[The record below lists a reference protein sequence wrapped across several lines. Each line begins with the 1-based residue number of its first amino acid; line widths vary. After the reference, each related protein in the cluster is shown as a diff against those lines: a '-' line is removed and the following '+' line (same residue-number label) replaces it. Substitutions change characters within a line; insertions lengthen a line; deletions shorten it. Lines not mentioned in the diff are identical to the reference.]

1 VSSNP
6 APQKL
11 CWHNADPAALETRL
25 PPACPAPLSRRLSV
39 APMMDCTDRHARYL
53 LRLISRRTLLYT
65 EMVTAQALLRGDAD
79 YLIGYSPAEHPLAL
93 QLGGSDPAQLAQA
106 ARIGADF
113 GYDEINLNVGCPSD
127 RVQSGRFGAC
137 LMAEPALVGD
147 CVAAMQAAVSVPV
160 TVKCRIGIDR
170 SDRDEDL
177 FDFVE
182 TVAAAGCR
190 HFAVHAR
197 KAWLDGLSPRENRQI
212 PPLRY
217 NTVYRL
223 KRLRPEIEIVI
234 NGGITD
240 MEQALAH
247 LEHVDGVMIGR
258 AAYHAPWLLAA
269 ADRLIFGADT
279 PTPVRSAVLESYL
292 DYVARQHTLGAPLS
306 ALTRPLLGLF
316 QGQPGARAWRRDLST
331 PTRGGRDLNH
341 VIAAA
346 QHVLGAS
353 EAADQLA

>member
-1 VSSNP
+1 M
-6 APQKL
+6 
-11 CWHNADPAALETRL
+11 T
-25 PPACPAPLSRRLSV
+25 PACPAPLSRRLSV
-39 APMMDCTDRHARYL
+39 APMMDCTDRHARFL
-53 LRLISRRTLLYT
+53 LRLISRCTLLYT

-113 GYDEINLNVGCPSD
+113 GYAEINLNVGCPSD

-147 CVAAMQAAVSVPV
+147 CVAAMQAAVSLPV

-177 FDFVE
+177 FAFVE

-190 HFAVHAR
+190 QFTVHAR
-197 KAWLDGLSPRENRQI
+197 KAWLDGLSPRENREI
-212 PPLRY
+212 PPLRHD
-217 NTVYRL
+217 TVHRL
-223 KRLRPEIEIVI
+223 KRLRPELEIVI
-234 NGGITD
+234 NGGVTD
-240 MEQALAH
+240 LGQALAH

-258 AAYHAPWLLAA
+258 AAYHSPWLLAE
-269 ADRLIFGADT
+269 ADRLMFGQTAES
-279 PTPVRSAVLESYL
+279 PCRAAVLAAYL
-292 DYVARQHTLGAPLS
+292 DYMQVQLTASTPPS

-331 PTRGGRDLNH
+331 PTGDERTIGRVVD
-341 VIAAA
+341 AA
-346 QHVLGAS
+346 QRVLAAS
-353 EAADQLA
+353 EAAVKVA